1 MQNVRK
7 VNAVLHSSPQV
18 VEMSKRV
25 KFEFDETSR
34 VSLDRLREQG
44 AMLPPLPNLD
54 VSDLDGCPDF
64 DEDCRT
70 MSLDAVCACRDYDG
84 PKLTGVC
91 TELHRRQVSQ

>member
-1 MQNVRK
+1 MSS
-7 VNAVLHSSPQV
+7 VLGF
-18 VEMSKRV
+18 EMSKRV

-44 AMLPPLPNLD
+44 AMLPPLPILD
-54 VSDLDGCPDF
+54 VSDLSGCPDF
-64 DEDCRT
+64 DEDCHS

>member
-1 MQNVRK
+1 MRS
-7 VNAVLHSSPQV
+7 VLHSASQG

-25 KFEFDETSR
+25 KFEFDETSL

-44 AMLPPLPNLD
+44 AMLPPLPILD

-91 TELHRRQVSQ
+91 TELHHRQVS